1 MISHYQSNLENFL
14 HWAQHTPEH
23 LYLRQPIGGQYINYS
38 YASASVEVKKIAQF
52 IQNTLKEGS
61 KNVGILSKNSAHWMM
76 ADLAIA
82 AAGGISVPFYATLTK
97 EQLHQVLVHSECQIL
112 IVGKLDHWE
121 KIKDGIPK
129 HIQLIHTP
137 ESSEK
142 TGTQWSDILKSTEE
156 IKTLPKPKPEDI
168 ATIVYTS
175 GTTGM
180 PKGVMITYGG
190 IEAGI
195 NMAREIALLDQP
207 NTRFISYLPLCHIAE
222 RNFVEFAAT
231 AAGGTIHFVENL
243 DTFSKNLASARPT
256 HFLAVPRIWAKF
268 QEGIL
273 QKIGGQ
279 KKLNLLLSI
288 PIVNKL
294 IQKKIQKGLGLD
306 QTTLAVTGAA
316 PISAELLI
324 WFQKLGIFIQEAY
337 GMTENM
343 GLNAVMPRNQIKLG
357 SVGRI
362 HPDCETRIDHETQE
376 IQMRAPYNSVGYFKE
391 PALTQELFTE
401 DGWLKTGDQ
410 GKLDADGFISIIGR
424 VKDNFKT
431 AKGHYVAP
439 APIENKINT
448 HDYVEQVCVVGVN
461 LPQPIVLIVLS
472 ALGKSKERTEI
483 QTTLEALRNEV
494 NPALKNYEHL
504 RKMVIV
510 NEDWSIENECL
521 TPTMKIKR
529 PSIEKKYLASF
540 EHWYTHP
547 ETIVYELMD

>member
-14 HWAQHTPEH
+14 HWAQHTPQR
-23 LYLRQPIGGQYINYS
+23 LYLRQPQGNQFIDYS
-38 YASASVEVKKIAQF
+38 YADAAVEVKKVAQF
-52 IQNTLKEGS
+52 IQGNLKKGA
-61 KNVGILSKNSAHWMM
+61 KNVGILSKNSAHWML

-97 EQLHQVLVHSECQIL
+97 EQLNQVLVHSECQIL
-112 IVGKLDHWE
+112 IVGKLDHWD
-121 KIKDGIPK
+121 KIKAGIPEN
-129 HIQLIHTP
+129 ILLIHTP

-142 TGTQWSDILKSTEE
+142 TGHQWADILKSTEE
-156 IKTLPKPKPEDI
+156 INEIPQPKPSDI

-195 NMAREIALLDQP
+195 NMAREIALLDLP
-207 NTRFISYLPLCHIAE
+207 ETRFISYLPLCHIAE

-231 AAGGTIHFVENL
+231 AAGGTIYFVEHL

-279 KKLNLLLSI
+279 KKLTLLLSI
-288 PIVNKL
+288 PVVKKL

-306 QTTLAVTGAA
+306 ATQLAVTGAA
-316 PISAELLI
+316 PISEELLT

-343 GLNAVMPRNQIKLG
+343 GLNAVMPREQIKLG
-357 SVGRI
+357 TVGRI
-362 HPDCETRIDHETQE
+362 HLDCETRIDPETHE
-376 IQMRAPYNSVGYFKE
+376 IQMRAPYNTTGYFKE
-391 PALTQELFTE
+391 PVLTQELFTE

-410 GKLDADGFISIIGR
+410 GKLDENGFISIIGR

-439 APIENKINT
+439 APIENKLNT
-448 HDYVEQVCVVGVN
+448 HDFIEQVCVVGVN
-461 LPQPIVLIVLS
+461 LPQPIVLVVLS
-472 ALGKSKERTEI
+472 TLGKSKETAEV
-483 QTTLEALRNEV
+483 QAAFSALLNEV
-494 NPALKNYEHL
+494 NPMLKNYEHL
-504 RKMVIV
+504 KKVVIV
-510 NEDWSIENECL
+510 QEDWTIENECL

-529 PSIEKKYLASF
+529 PSIEKKYAANF
-540 EHWYTHP
+540 ERWYRSNESIIH
-547 ETIVYELMD
+547 E

>member
-14 HWAQHTPEH
+14 HWAQHTPQH
-23 LYLRQPIGGQYINYS
+23 LYLRQPIGDQYIDYS
-38 YASASVEVKKIAQF
+38 YSAAASEVKKIAQF

-97 EQLHQVLVHSECQIL
+97 DQLHQVLVHSECQIL

-121 KIKDGIPK
+121 KIKDGIPE

-142 TGTQWSDILKSTEE
+142 TGTQWSDILKNTEE
-156 IKTLPKPKPEDI
+156 IKSLPKPKPEDI

-273 QKIGGQ
+273 LKIGGQ

-288 PIVNKL
+288 PIVKTL

-316 PISAELLI
+316 PISAELMI

-362 HPDCETRIDHETQE
+362 HPDCETRIDPETQE
-376 IQMRAPYNSVGYFKE
+376 IQMRAPYNSIGYFKE

-410 GKLDADGFISIIGR
+410 GKLDAEGFVSIIGR

-439 APIENKINT
+439 APIENKLNT
-448 HDYVEQVCVVGVN
+448 HDYIEQVCVVGVN

-472 ALGKSKERTEI
+472 ALGKSMEKAEI
-483 QTTLEALRNEV
+483 QAAFEALRNEV

-510 NEDWSIENECL
+510 NEDWTIENECL

-529 PSIEKKYLASF
+529 PSIEQKYQANF
-540 EHWYTHP
+540 EHWYAHP
-547 ETIVYELMD
+547 ETIIYELMD

>member
-14 HWAQHTPEH
+14 HWAKFTPNR
-23 LYLRQPIGGQYINYS
+23 LYLRQPIGDQYIDYS
-38 YASASVEVKKIAQF
+38 YSAASVEVKKIAQF
-52 IQNTLKEGS
+52 IQDKLKKGS

-82 AAGGISVPFYATLTK
+82 AAGAISVPFYATLTK
-97 EQLHQVLVHSECQIL
+97 EQLNQVLVHSECQIL
-112 IVGKLDHWE
+112 IVGKLDHWD
-121 KIKDGIPK
+121 KIKEGIPEN
-129 HIQLIHTP
+129 ILLIHTP

-142 TGTQWSDILKSTEE
+142 SGIQWDDILENTTE
-156 IKTLPKPKPEDI
+156 IQKLPSPKPTDI

-288 PIVNKL
+288 PIVKTL

-316 PISAELLI
+316 PITEELLL
-324 WFQKLGIFIQEAY
+324 WFQRLGIFIQEAY

-343 GLNAVMPRNQIKLG
+343 GLTTLMPRNQIKLG
-357 SVGRI
+357 TVGRI
-362 HPDCETRIDHETQE
+362 HPDCETRIDPDSNE
-376 IQMRAPYNSVGYFKE
+376 IQMRATYNSTGYFKE
-391 PALTQELFTE
+391 PKLTKELFTE

-410 GKLDADGFISIIGR
+410 GKLDQEGFISIIGR

-439 APIENKINT
+439 APIENKLNT
-448 HDYVEQVCVVGVN
+448 HEFIEQVCVVGVN
-461 LPQPIVLIVLS
+461 LPQPIGLIVLS
-472 ALGKSKERTEI
+472 ALGKSKEKAEI
-483 QTTLEALRNEV
+483 HEAFETLRNEV

-510 NEDWSIENECL
+510 KEDWTIENECL

-529 PSIEKKYLASF
+529 PSIEQKYQANF
-540 EHWYTHP
+540 ENWYAHQ

>member
-14 HWAQHTPEH
+14 HWAKNTPNN
-23 LYLRQPIGGQYINYS
+23 LYLRQPQGNQYFDYS
-38 YASASVEVKKIAQF
+38 FSDAASEVKKIARFLQD
-52 IQNTLKEGS
+52 NLHAGS
-61 KNVGILSKNSAHWMM
+61 KHVGILSKNSAHWMM

-82 AAGGISVPFYATLTK
+82 AAGAISVPFYATLTK
-97 EQLHQVLVHSECQIL
+97 DQLHQVLVHSECQIL

-121 KIKDGIPK
+121 KIKEAIPEN
-129 HIQLIHTP
+129 IVLLHTP

-142 TGTQWSDILKSTEE
+142 SGNQWTEILSKGVE
-156 IKTLPKPKPEDI
+156 ITSLPQPNPEDV

-195 NMAREIALLDQP
+195 NMARGIALLDLPQS
-207 NTRFISYLPLCHIAE
+207 RFISYLPLCHIAE

-231 AAGGTIHFVENL
+231 AAGGTIYFVENL
-243 DTFSKNLASARPT
+243 DTFAKNLATARPT

-273 QKIGGQ
+273 SKIGGQ
-279 KKLNLLLSI
+279 KKLDLFLKI
-288 PIVNKL
+288 PVLNYL
-294 IQKKIQKGLGLD
+294 IRKKIQKGLGLD
-306 QTTLAVTGAA
+306 ATKLAVTGAA
-316 PISAELLI
+316 PITEELLI
-324 WFQKLGIFIQEAY
+324 WYQKIGVFIQEAY

-343 GLNAVMPRNQIKLG
+343 GLNSVMPRDQIKLG

-362 HPDCETRIDHETQE
+362 HPDCETRIDVKTNE
-376 IQMRAPYNSVGYFKE
+376 IQMRAAYNTTGYFKE
-391 PALTQELFTE
+391 PALTKELFTK

-410 GKLDADGFISIIGR
+410 GKLSSDGFISIIGR

-439 APIENKINT
+439 APIENKLNT
-448 HDYVEQVCVVGVN
+448 HEFIEQVCVVGLN
-461 LPQPIVLIVLS
+461 LPQPIALLVLS
-472 ALGKSKERTEI
+472 ELGKS
-483 QTTLEALRNEV
+483 QDRNELEKTFQQLRLEI
-494 NPALKNYEHL
+494 NPSLKNYEHL
-504 RKMVIV
+504 KKMIIV
-510 NEDWSIENECL
+510 REDWTIENECL

-529 PSIEKKYLASF
+529 PSIEKKYQESF
-540 EHWYTHP
+540 ESWYASDLTV
-547 ETIVYELMD
+547 IYE

>member
-14 HWAQHTPEH
+14 HWAQHTPQH
-23 LYLRQPIGGQYINYS
+23 LYLRQPIGDQYIDYS
-38 YASASVEVKKIAQF
+38 YSAAAAEVKKIAQY
-52 IQNTLKEGS
+52 IQNTLNEGS
-61 KNVGILSKNSAHWMM
+61 KNIGILSKNSAHWMM

-121 KIKDGIPK
+121 KIKDGIPE

-137 ESSEK
+137 ESSERK
-142 TGTQWSDILKSTEE
+142 GTQWSDILKNTEE
-156 IKTLPKPKPEDI
+156 IKSLPKPKPEDI

-279 KKLNLLLSI
+279 KKLSLLLSI

-316 PISAELLI
+316 PISAELMI

-357 SVGRI
+357 FVGRI
-362 HPDCETRIDHETQE
+362 HPDCETRIDPETQE

-391 PALTQELFTE
+391 PALTQELFTK

-410 GKLDADGFISIIGR
+410 GKLDAEGFVAIIGR

-448 HDYVEQVCVVGVN
+448 HEYIEQVCVVGVN

-472 ALGKSKERTEI
+472 ALGKSMEQTEI
-483 QTTLEALRNEV
+483 QTAFEALRNEV

-510 NEDWSIENECL
+510 NEDWTIENECL

-529 PSIEKKYLASF
+529 PSIEQKYQANF
-540 EHWYTHP
+540 EHWYAHP

>member
-14 HWAQHTPEH
+14 HWAKNTPQA
-23 LYLRQPIGGQYINYS
+23 LYLRQPIGNQYIDYTYS
-38 YASASVEVKKIAQF
+38 AASIEVKKIAQF
-52 IQNTLKEGS
+52 IQENLVQGS

-82 AAGGISVPFYATLTK
+82 AAGAISVPFYATLTK
-97 EQLHQVLVHSECQIL
+97 DQLNQVLVHSECQIL
-112 IVGKLDHWE
+112 LVGKLDHWE
-121 KIKDGIPK
+121 KIKEGIPE
-129 HIQLIHTP
+129 HILLIHTP

-142 TGTQWSDILKSTEE
+142 SGIQWSSILESTKE
-156 IKTLPKPKPEDI
+156 ITNLPKPKPEDI

-195 NMAREIALLDQP
+195 NMAREIALLDVP

-231 AAGGTIHFVENL
+231 AAGGTIYFVENL

-273 QKIGGQ
+273 LKIGGQ
-279 KKLNLLLSI
+279 KKLDLLLSI
-288 PIVNKL
+288 PIVKNM
-294 IQKKIQKGLGLD
+294 IRKKIQKGLGLD
-306 QTTLAVTGAA
+306 CSQLAVTGAA
-316 PISAELLI
+316 PISEELLT
-324 WFQKLGIFIQEAY
+324 WFQKIGIFIQEAY

-357 SVGRI
+357 TVGRI
-362 HPDCETRIDHETQE
+362 HPDCETRIDPDTHE
-376 IQMRAPYNSVGYFKE
+376 IQMRAAYNTTGYFKE
-391 PALTQELFTE
+391 PLLTKELFTS

-410 GKLDADGFISIIGR
+410 GTLDSAGFLSITGR

-439 APIENKINT
+439 APIENKLQT
-448 HDYVEQVCVVGVN
+448 HEHIEQVCVVGVN
-461 LPQPIVLIVLS
+461 LPQPIVLVVLS
-472 ALGKSKERTEI
+472 ASAKTKELGEVQSE
-483 QTTLEALRNEV
+483 LLALRNEV
-494 NPALKNYEHL
+494 NPTLKNYEHL
-504 RKMVIV
+504 KKIVIV
-510 NEDWSIENECL
+510 QEDWNIENECL

-529 PSIEKKYLASF
+529 PSIEKKYQMKF
-540 EHWYTHP
+540 DQWY
-547 ETIVYELMD
+547 ESEEVIVYE

>member
-1 MISHYQSNLENFL
+1 MIPHYQSHLENFL
-14 HWAQHTPEH
+14 HWAQQTPNK
-23 LYLRQPIGGQYINYS
+23 LYLKQPIGDQYIDYS
-38 YASASVEVKKIAQF
+38 YAAAATEVKRIAQF
-52 IQNTLKEGS
+52 ISNHLTGTE

-97 EQLHQVLVHSECQIL
+97 EQLNQILVHAECQIL

-121 KIKDGIPK
+121 KIKDGIPD
-129 HIQLIHTP
+129 HILLIHTP
-137 ESSEK
+137 ESTEK
-142 TGTQWSDILKSTEE
+142 TGVQWTEILKNTPE
-156 IKTLPKPKPEDI
+156 IERIPTHLPTDL
-168 ATIVYTS
+168 ATIIYTS

-195 NMAREIALLDQP
+195 NMAREIALLDLP

-231 AAGGTIHFVENL
+231 AAGGTIYFVENL

-279 KKLNLLLSI
+279 QKLSLLLRI
-288 PIVNKL
+288 PLVKSF

-306 QTTLAVTGAA
+306 CAKLTVTGAA

-324 WFQKLGIFIQEAY
+324 WFQKIGIYIQEAY

-343 GLNAVMPRNQIKLG
+343 GLNSVMPRNTIKLG
-357 SVGRI
+357 TVGKI
-362 HPDCETRIDHETQE
+362 HPDCETRIDQETQE
-376 IQMRAPYNSVGYFKE
+376 IQMRAPYNTSGYFKE
-391 PALTQELFTE
+391 PQLTEELFTTDE
-401 DGWLKTGDQ
+401 WLKTGDQ
-410 GKLDADGFISIIGR
+410 GKLDEEGFISIIGR

-439 APIENKINT
+439 APIENKLNT
-448 HDYVEQVCVVGVN
+448 HDFIEQVCVVGLN
-461 LPQPIVLIVLS
+461 LPQPIVLVVLS
-472 ALGKSKERTEI
+472 ALGKSKERTEV
-483 QTTLEALRNEV
+483 LAALHELRNEV
-494 NPALKNYEHL
+494 NPTLKNYENL
-504 RKMVIV
+504 KKVVIV
-510 NEDWSIENECL
+510 LEDWTIENECL

-529 PSIEKKYLASF
+529 PFIEKKYQAHF
-540 EHWYTHP
+540 ETWYAHP
-547 ETIVYELMD
+547 ETIIGELMN

>member
-23 LYLRQPIGGQYINYS
+23 LYLRQPIGDQYIDYS
-38 YASASVEVKKIAQF
+38 YSAAASEVKKIAQF
-52 IQNTLKEGS
+52 IQNTLNEGS

-97 EQLHQVLVHSECQIL
+97 DQLHQVLVHSECQIL

-121 KIKDGIPK
+121 KIKDGIPE

-142 TGTQWSDILKSTEE
+142 TGTQWSDILKNTEE
-156 IKTLPKPKPEDI
+156 IKSLPKPKPEDI

-273 QKIGGQ
+273 LKIGGQ

-288 PIVNKL
+288 PIVKTL

-316 PISAELLI
+316 PISAELMI

-343 GLNAVMPRNQIKLG
+343 GLNALMPRNQIKLG

-362 HPDCETRIDHETQE
+362 HPDCETRIDPETQE
-376 IQMRAPYNSVGYFKE
+376 IQMRAPYNSIGYFKE

-410 GKLDADGFISIIGR
+410 GKLDAEGFVSIIGR

-439 APIENKINT
+439 APIENKLNT
-448 HDYVEQVCVVGVN
+448 HDYIEQVCVVGVN

-472 ALGKSKERTEI
+472 ALGKSMEQAEI
-483 QTTLEALRNEV
+483 QAGFEALRNEV

-510 NEDWSIENECL
+510 NEDWTIENECL

-529 PSIEKKYLASF
+529 PSIEQKYQANF
-540 EHWYTHP
+540 EHWYAHP
-547 ETIVYELMD
+547 ETIIYELMD

>member
-14 HWAQHTPEH
+14 HWAQHTPH
-23 LYLRQPIGGQYINYS
+23 QLYLRQPTGDQYIDYS

-121 KIKDGIPK
+121 KIKDGIPD
-129 HIQLIHTP
+129 HILLIHTP
-137 ESSEK
+137 ESTEK
-142 TGTQWSDILKSTEE
+142 TGVQWTEILKNTPE
-156 IKTLPKPKPEDI
+156 IERIPTHLPTDL
-168 ATIVYTS
+168 ATIIYTS

-195 NMAREIALLDQP
+195 NMAREIALLDLP

-231 AAGGTIHFVENL
+231 AAGGTIYFVENL

-279 KKLNLLLSI
+279 QKLSLLLRI
-288 PIVNKL
+288 PLVKSF

-306 QTTLAVTGAA
+306 CAKLTVTGAA

-324 WFQKLGIFIQEAY
+324 WFQKIGIYIQEAY

-343 GLNAVMPRNQIKLG
+343 GLNSVMPRNTIKLG
-357 SVGRI
+357 TVGKI
-362 HPDCETRIDHETQE
+362 HPDCETRIDQETQE
-376 IQMRAPYNSVGYFKE
+376 IQMRAPYNTSGYFKE
-391 PALTQELFTE
+391 PQLTEELFTT

-410 GKLDADGFISIIGR
+410 GKLDEEGFISIIGR

-439 APIENKINT
+439 APIENKLNT
-448 HDYVEQVCVVGVN
+448 HDFIEQVCVVGLN
-461 LPQPIVLIVLS
+461 LPQPIVLVVLS
-472 ALGKSKERTEI
+472 ALGKSKERTEV
-483 QTTLEALRNEV
+483 LAALHELRNEV
-494 NPALKNYEHL
+494 NPTLKNYENL
-504 RKMVIV
+504 KKVVIV
-510 NEDWSIENECL
+510 LEDWTIENECL

-529 PSIEKKYLASF
+529 PFIEKKYQAHF
-540 EHWYTHP
+540 ETWYAHP
-547 ETIVYELMD
+547 ETIIGELMN

>member
-1 MISHYQSNLENFL
+1 LENFL
-14 HWAQHTPEH
+14 HWAKFTPDR
-23 LYLRQPIGGQYINYS
+23 LYLRQPIGDQYIDYS
-38 YASASVEVKKIAQF
+38 YSAASVEVKKIAEF
-52 IQNTLKEGS
+52 IQDKLKKGS

-97 EQLHQVLVHSECQIL
+97 EQLNQVLVHSECQIL
-112 IVGKLDHWE
+112 IVGKLDHWD
-121 KIKDGIPK
+121 KIKEGIPE
-129 HIQLIHTP
+129 HILLIHTP

-142 TGTQWSDILKSTEE
+142 KGLQWADILENTIE
-156 IKTLPKPKPEDI
+156 ISKLPTPKPTDI

-190 IEAGI
+190 IKAGI

-273 QKIGGQ
+273 HKIGGQ
-279 KKLNLLLSI
+279 KKLNLLLSL
-288 PIVNKL
+288 PIVKTL

-324 WFQKLGIFIQEAY
+324 WFQKLGIYIQEAY

-343 GLNAVMPRNQIKLG
+343 GLNAVMPRDIIKLDT
-357 SVGRI
+357 VGRI
-362 HPDCETRIDHETQE
+362 HPDCETRIDPNTNE
-376 IQMRAPYNSVGYFKE
+376 IQMRAPYNSTGYFKE
-391 PALTQELFTE
+391 PKLTQELFTE

-410 GKLDADGFISIIGR
+410 GKLDQEGFISIIGR

-439 APIENKINT
+439 APIENRLNT
-448 HDYVEQVCVVGVN
+448 HEFIEQVCVVGVN

-472 ALGKSKERTEI
+472 ALGKSKQAAEI
-483 QTTLEALRNEV
+483 QETFEALRNEV

-510 NEDWSIENECL
+510 KEDWTIENECL

-529 PSIEKKYLASF
+529 PSIEQKYQSNF
-540 EHWYTHP
+540 ENWYAHQ

>member
-14 HWAQHTPEH
+14 HWAKHTPNS
-23 LYLRQPIGGQYINYS
+23 LYLRQPIGDQYIDYS
-38 YASASVEVKKIAQF
+38 YSAASVEVKKIAEF
-52 IQNTLKEGS
+52 IQDKLKKGS

-97 EQLHQVLVHSECQIL
+97 EQLNQVLVHSECQIL
-112 IVGKLDHWE
+112 IVGKLDHWD
-121 KIKDGIPK
+121 KIKEGIPE
-129 HIQLIHTP
+129 HILLIHTP

-142 TGTQWSDILKSTEE
+142 KGLQWADILENTIE
-156 IKTLPKPKPEDI
+156 ISKLPTPKPTDI

-190 IEAGI
+190 IKAGI

-273 QKIGGQ
+273 HKIGGQ
-279 KKLNLLLSI
+279 KKLNLLLSL
-288 PIVNKL
+288 PIVKTL

-324 WFQKLGIFIQEAY
+324 WFQKLGIYIQEAY

-343 GLNAVMPRNQIKLG
+343 GLNAVMPRDIIKLG
-357 SVGRI
+357 TVGRI
-362 HPDCETRIDHETQE
+362 HPDCETRIDPNTNE
-376 IQMRAPYNSVGYFKE
+376 IQMRAPYNSTGYFKE
-391 PALTQELFTE
+391 PKLTQELFTE

-410 GKLDADGFISIIGR
+410 GKLDQEGFISIIGR

-439 APIENKINT
+439 APIENRLNT
-448 HDYVEQVCVVGVN
+448 HEFIEQVCVVGVN

-472 ALGKSKERTEI
+472 ALGKSKQAAEI
-483 QTTLEALRNEV
+483 QETFEALRNEV

-510 NEDWSIENECL
+510 KEDWTIENECL

-529 PSIEKKYLASF
+529 PSIEQKYQSNF
-540 EHWYTHP
+540 ENWYAHQ

>member
-14 HWAQHTPEH
+14 HWAQHTPQH
-23 LYLRQPIGGQYINYS
+23 LYLRQPIGDQYIDYS
-38 YASASVEVKKIAQF
+38 YSAAASEVKKIAQF

-97 EQLHQVLVHSECQIL
+97 DQLHQVLVHSECQIL

-121 KIKDGIPK
+121 KIKDGIPE

-142 TGTQWSDILKSTEE
+142 TGTQWSDILKNTEE
-156 IKTLPKPKPEDI
+156 IKSLPKPKPEDI

-273 QKIGGQ
+273 LKIGGQ

-288 PIVNKL
+288 PIVKTL

-316 PISAELLI
+316 PISAELMI

-362 HPDCETRIDHETQE
+362 HPDCETRIDPETQE
-376 IQMRAPYNSVGYFKE
+376 IQMRAPYNSIGYFKE

-410 GKLDADGFISIIGR
+410 GKLDAEGFVSIIGR

-439 APIENKINT
+439 APIENKLNT
-448 HDYVEQVCVVGVN
+448 HDYIEQVCVVGVN

-472 ALGKSKERTEI
+472 ALGKSMEQAEI
-483 QTTLEALRNEV
+483 QAGFEALRNEV

-510 NEDWSIENECL
+510 NEDWTIENECL

-529 PSIEKKYLASF
+529 PSIEQKYQANF
-540 EHWYTHP
+540 EHWYAHP
-547 ETIVYELMD
+547 ETIIYELMD